1 MRKILFTLILI
12 LTVSFQAL
20 AHVRNV
26 QDNFQVVYNVLDLS
40 GHHVSGQT
48 ITLQIKKISN
58 GFWFDFADSTFK
70 SSGWTNKTTNL
81 TENATDG
88 FYFYTFDPP
97 ASETTAEQYQFLVD
111 NQSVTYADHRSLT
124 VTYQD
129 FQSIMD
135 ATDGNKEGAVYT
147 GIENMIRRHGR

>member
-1 MRKILFTLILI
+1 MRKAAIVLILI
-12 LTVSFQAL
+12 LLFSFQAF

-26 QDNFQVVYNVLDLS
+26 QDNFQLVYNVLDLS
-40 GHHVSGQT
+40 GHHVTGQT
-48 ITLQIKKISN
+48 ITLQIKKVSN
-58 GFWFDFADSTFK
+58 DFWLDFADQMFK
-70 SSGWTNKTTNL
+70 SSGWINKTTNL

-97 ASETTAEQYQFLVD
+97 VTETGAEQYQFQID
-111 NQSVTYADHRSLT
+111 NQSATYADHRSLT
-124 VTYQD
+124 VTYED

-135 ATDGNKEGAVYT
+135 ATDGDKEGAFYT

>member
-1 MRKILFTLILI
+1 MKKFLFSLVLIL
-12 LTVSFQAL
+12 VFSAQAF

-26 QDNFQVVYNVLDLS
+26 QDNFQLVYNVLDLS
-40 GHHVSGQT
+40 GHHVTGET
-48 ITLQIKKISN
+48 VTLQIKKVSN

-70 SSGWTNKTTNL
+70 SSGWTNKTINL

-97 ASETTAEQYQFLVD
+97 ASESGPEQYQFQID

-124 VTYQD
+124 VTYED

-135 ATDGNKEGAVYT
+135 ATDGDKEGAVYT